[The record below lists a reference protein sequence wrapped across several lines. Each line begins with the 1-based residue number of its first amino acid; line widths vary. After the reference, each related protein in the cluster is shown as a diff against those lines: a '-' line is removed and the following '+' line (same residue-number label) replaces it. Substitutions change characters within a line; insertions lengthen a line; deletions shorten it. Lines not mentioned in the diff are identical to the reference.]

1 MNRSFLSALF
11 LAVLVAC
18 KEAKSPAGPDYLG
31 PDLVGPDLFVTP
43 GADTTVD
50 SVGTLPIVV
59 TAWDPSAIKSLRLD
73 LFGINAAFLPLV
85 PNDTLYTAV
94 FPIALGSF
102 RRTSFRFVVRAS
114 DVLDHETVTDTVT
127 VTVP

>member
-1 MNRSFLSALF
+1 MLF
-11 LAVLVAC
+11 LAALVAC
-18 KEAKSPAGPDYLG
+18 KEARSPAGPDYVG

-43 GADTTVD
+43 YADTTVD
-50 SVGTLPIVV
+50 SLGTLPIVV

-73 LFGINAAFLPLV
+73 LIGINAAFLPLA
-85 PNDTLYTAV
+85 PYDTLFTAV

-102 RRTSFRFVVRAS
+102 RRTTFKFVVRAS